1 MRKYL
6 FAAALGLALVGSVG
20 DAPLAQP
27 VGPPNEIWCNRTAV
41 VSSGPAT
48 VSLVTGVAPRAISIC
63 GWIASATA
71 AATMQIISG
80 TGATCGTGTVN
91 ITAAH
96 SIPAGA
102 VMNYASGAAWYS
114 VTSLTGPP
122 PVLVNVCAIVGGTGP
137 VQLTLM
143 YAQF

>member
-6 FAAALGLALVGSVG
+6 SAAALGLALAGSVG

-27 VGPPNEIWCNRTAV
+27 VGPPNEIWCNKTGTNAA
-41 VSSGPAT
+41 GPST
-48 VSLVTGVAPRAISIC
+48 VLTVTGIANRTVNIC

-71 AATMQIISG
+71 AATMQVITG

-96 SIPAGA
+96 AIPAGA
-102 VMNYASGAAWYS
+102 SLSFASSAAFYS
-114 VTSLTGPP
+114 APAGN
-122 PVLVNVCAIVGGTGP
+122 NVCLIVGGTGP
-137 VQLTLM
+137 VQLTLT
-143 YAQF
+143 YSQ

>member
-6 FAAALGLALVGSVG
+6 SAAVLGLALAGLAG
-20 DAPLAQP
+20 DALLAQP

-48 VSLVTGVAPRAISIC
+48 VSVVTGVTGRTTSIC
-63 GWIASATA
+63 GWIVSATA

-80 TGATCGTGTVN
+80 TGATCGTGTAN

-96 SIPAGA
+96 AILAGDSQS
-102 VMNYASGAAWYS
+102 YASSAAWAS
-114 VTSLTGPP
+114 APTAS
-122 PVLVNVCAIVGGTGP
+122 NVCAIIGGTGP

-143 YAQF
+143 YSQF

>member
-6 FAAALGLALVGSVG
+6 SAACLGLALAGMTC
-20 DAPLAQP
+20 DATLSQP
-27 VGPPNEIWCNRTAV
+27 VGPPNEIWCNRTAQ
-41 VSSGPAT
+41 VSGGPAT
-48 VSLVTGVAPRAISIC
+48 LLAITGVANKPTTLC

-71 AATMQIISG
+71 AATMQIIAG

-96 SIPAGA
+96 AIPAGG
-102 VMNYASGAAWYS
+102 VQNYASAAFYSSASGAS
-114 VTSLTGPP
+114 VCVIL
-122 PVLVNVCAIVGGTGP
+122 GGTGP
-137 VQLTLM
+137 VQVTLV

>member
-1 MRKYL
+1 MRKFL
-6 FAAALGLALVGSVG
+6 SAAVLGLALAGSVG

-41 VSSGPAT
+41 VASGPAT
-48 VSLVTGVAPRAISIC
+48 VSVVSGVAARTTSLC

-71 AATMQIISG
+71 AATIQIITG

-96 SIPAGA
+96 AIPAGA
-102 VMNYASGAAWYS
+102 SLSYASGAAWYS
-114 VTSLTGPP
+114 AATAA
-122 PVLVNVCAIVGGTGP
+122 NVCVIVGGTGP
-137 VQLTLM
+137 AQLTLV

>member
-6 FAAALGLALVGSVG
+6 SAAALGLALAGSVG

-27 VGPPNEIWCNRTAV
+27 VGPPNEIWCNRTGLAA
-41 VSSGPAT
+41 SGPAT
-48 VSLVTGVAPRAISIC
+48 VLVVTGVAARTTTLC

-71 AATMQIISG
+71 AATMQVITG

-96 SIPAGA
+96 AIPAGA
-102 VMNYASGAAWYS
+102 SLSYASGAGWYS
-114 VTSLTGPP
+114 AATAA
-122 PVLVNVCAIVGGTGP
+122 NVCVIVGGTGP
-137 VQLTLM
+137 VQLTLV

>member
-6 FAAALGLALVGSVG
+6 SAACLGLALAGLAG
-20 DAPLAQP
+20 DALLAQP

-41 VSSGPAT
+41 VTSGPAT
-48 VSLVTGVAPRAISIC
+48 VLAVTGVANKPTTVC

-71 AATMQIISG
+71 AATMQVIAG

-91 ITAAH
+91 VTAAH
-96 SIPAGA
+96 AIPAGG
-102 VMNYASGAAWYS
+102 VQNYSSAAFFSSASGAS
-114 VTSLTGPP
+114 ICV
-122 PVLVNVCAIVGGTGP
+122 IVGGTGP
-137 VQLTLM
+137 VQMTLI

>member
-1 MRKYL
+1 MRK
-6 FAAALGLALVGSVG
+6 FITKAVGIGLALALLGGLGLTGV
-20 DAPLAQP
+20 PAQP

-41 VSSGPAT
+41 VTSGPAT
-48 VSLVTGVAPRAISIC
+48 VNAVTGVAGRTTSIC

-71 AATMQIISG
+71 AATFQVITG

-96 SIPAGA
+96 AIPAGGEQ
-102 VMNYASGAAWYS
+102 NYGGNSAFISTPAGNNLC
-114 VTSLTGPP
+114 V
-122 PVLVNVCAIVGGTGP
+122 IVGGTGP
-137 VQLTLM
+137 VQATII

>member
-6 FAAALGLALVGSVG
+6 PAACLGLALAGSVG

-48 VSLVTGVAPRAISIC
+48 VSLITGVVGRGVSIC

-71 AATMQIISG
+71 AATVQIITG
-80 TGATCGTGTVN
+80 TGATCGTGTANV
-91 ITAAH
+91 TAAH
-96 SIPAGA
+96 AIPAGSSLS
-102 VMNYASGAAWYS
+102 YASGAAWS
-114 VTSLTGPP
+114 STP
-122 PVLVNVCAIVGGTGP
+122 LVVAPATPINVCAIVGGTGP
-137 VQLTLM
+137 VQMTLV

>member
-6 FAAALGLALVGSVG
+6 SAAGLGLALAGLMG

-27 VGPPNEIWCNRTAV
+27 VGPPNEIYCNRTAIV
-41 VSSGPAT
+41 TSGPAT
-48 VSLVTGVAPRAISIC
+48 VLAVTGVANKPSTIC
-63 GWIASATA
+63 GFIASATA
-71 AATMQIISG
+71 AATIQIIAG

-102 VMNYASGAAWYS
+102 FINYSSAAWFSTASGAGIC
-114 VTSLTGPP
+114 V
-122 PVLVNVCAIVGGTGP
+122 IVGGTGP
-137 VQLTLM
+137 VQMTLV

>member
-6 FAAALGLALVGSVG
+6 SAAVLGLALAGLAG
-20 DAPLAQP
+20 DALLAQP

-41 VSSGPAT
+41 VASGPAT
-48 VSLVTGVAPRAISIC
+48 VVGATGVAGRTISIC
-63 GWIASATA
+63 GFIASATA
-71 AATMQIISG
+71 AATIQLISG
-80 TGATCGTGTVN
+80 TGATCGTGTAN

-102 VMNYASGAAWYS
+102 FMNYGGNSAFASAPTASS
-114 VTSLTGPP
+114 VC
-122 PVLVNVCAIVGGTGP
+122 VIVGGTGP
-137 VQLTLM
+137 VQLTLV